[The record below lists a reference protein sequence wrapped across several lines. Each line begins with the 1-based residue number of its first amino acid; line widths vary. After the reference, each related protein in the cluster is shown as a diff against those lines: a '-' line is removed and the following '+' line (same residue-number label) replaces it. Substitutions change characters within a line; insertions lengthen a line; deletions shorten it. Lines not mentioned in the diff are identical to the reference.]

1 MTDYLKIKELV
12 DDELTEAI
20 KTKGTFVDGHQAY
33 AVICE
38 EICEA
43 VEEWIEAT
51 KSLEKMWEAVRK
63 DDEEGIFDA
72 ADKGYNYTVDAIRE
86 LIQVAAM
93 FKKVSIRSIK
103 II

>member
-1 MTDYLKIKELV
+1 MAEVTKMI
-12 DDELTEAI
+12 DD
-20 KTKGTFVDGHQAY
+20 
-33 AVICE
+33 
-38 EICEA
+38 
-43 VEEWIEAT
+43 
-51 KSLEKMWEAVRK
+51 MWVSVRK

>member
-1 MTDYLKIKELV
+1 MTDYTKIKELIDV
-12 DDELTEAI
+12 ELNEAI
-20 KTKGTFVDGHQAY
+20 KKKGTFVDGHQAY
-33 AVICE
+33 GVICE
-38 EICEA
+38 EMCEA
-43 VEEWIEAT
+43 GEELAEVT
-51 KSLEKMWEAVRK
+51 KMIDDMWVSVRK

-103 II
+103 IM